1 MIKFATPK
9 TGGIPVDIP
18 QVIFDPIFKHY
29 VFTDKKSL
37 FEIQFKTNK
46 SLAIVTGEGT
56 RFLSSFSGTREQWKL
71 NISLKRLF
79 VTFQP
84 CVEKILEE

>member
-46 SLAIVTGEGT
+46 SLAIVPKKGQD
-56 RFLSSFSGTREQWKL
+56 FYLLSVLPE
-71 NISLKRLF
+71 NN
-79 VTFQP
+79 
-84 CVEKILEE
+84 EN

>member
-1 MIKFATPK
+1 M
-9 TGGIPVDIP
+9 DIP

-29 VFTDKKSL
+29 VFTDKQSL

-56 RFLSSFSGTREQWKL
+56 RFLSSFSGTREQ
-71 NISLKRLF
+71 
-79 VTFQP
+79 
-84 CVEKILEE
+84 